1 MFFKTLLKYLIIS
14 LVQGFTEPLPISSS
28 GHMIIL
34 SKLLK
39 IENNDLTLEIF
50 LNFASM
56 LAILLFMFGKR
67 MSFKK
72 TITNYKLIGKVIIA
86 SIPTIIFG
94 LLFKDKIE
102 NISLNFVFIG
112 VTLIIT
118 SIMLYICFK
127 LFNKSKHTTISNISA
142 FKLGIGQSIAL
153 LPGISRMG
161 CVLTSGMLLKV
172 KIEKILDFS
181 FLMYLV
187 VSLGSFILS
196 LSDLLTIS
204 INLLPI
210 YILSFMTTFVITYF
224 SVRWFYNIINK
235 KTLMCFSIY
244 TLLIGLILIF
254 LG

>member
-39 IENNDLTLEIF
+39 IQNNDLTLEIF

-56 LAILLFMFGKR
+56 LAILLFMFSKR

-102 NISLNFVFIG
+102 SISLNFVFIG

-118 SIMLYICFK
+118 SIMLNIRPSCRITFIWHK
-127 LFNKSKHTTISNISA
+127 INHFIFSSNS
-142 FKLGIGQSIAL
+142 
-153 LPGISRMG
+153 
-161 CVLTSGMLLKV
+161 
-172 KIEKILDFS
+172 
-181 FLMYLV
+181 
-187 VSLGSFILS
+187 
-196 LSDLLTIS
+196 
-204 INLLPI
+204 I
-210 YILSFMTTFVITYF
+210 YI
-224 SVRWFYNIINK
+224 
-235 KTLMCFSIY
+235 
-244 TLLIGLILIF
+244 
-254 LG
+254 